1 MGVYFPFEGK
11 YEYMYATRVIQKLCS
26 QDFDFFLTPYLPLH
40 LYVQQDL
47 EIRGFWFQK
56 KTQNR
61 TLWGLYLC
69 TKRDCFSKNSVS
81 ARFGAKI
88 HLCQGYC
95 GAFNLHRLEFTFTS
109 KFYSR
114 KTILVES
121 IFWNPAGLF
130 AFMSFHIYFKLFW
143 YCVLLNMRGFF
154 CPYLFWDTVKWY
166 LNW

>member
-1 MGVYFPFEGK
+1 MDLWLLRLVTTKQGRKKWKNCRLSIETPVDCRFDRTALAESRLLDTLK
-11 YEYMYATRVIQKLCS
+11 CKLSFMEWNFS
-26 QDFDFFLTPYLPLH
+26 QL
-40 LYVQQDL
+40 
-47 EIRGFWFQK
+47 
-56 KTQNR
+56 N
-61 TLWGLYLC
+61 
-69 TKRDCFSKNSVS
+69 FSHSINVH
-81 ARFGAKI
+81 I
-88 HLCQGYC
+88 I
-95 GAFNLHRLEFTFTS
+95 GAFDLHFLEFTFIYW
-109 KFYSR
+109 FYSR

>member
-1 MGVYFPFEGK
+1 MRILLLGFAFLTLANCDPVQNLDYQEYFKSINPVDFYQAPSAPPLGSSFSPIENYGK
-11 YEYMYATRVIQKLCS
+11 YRISRKSFLLGILLFIKLLRKLFES
-26 QDFDFFLTPYLPLH
+26 
-40 LYVQQDL
+40 LY
-47 EIRGFWFQK
+47 
-56 KTQNR
+56 
-61 TLWGLYLC
+61 
-69 TKRDCFSKNSVS
+69 
-81 ARFGAKI
+81 
-88 HLCQGYC
+88 
-95 GAFNLHRLEFTFTS
+95 GAFNLHLLEFTFIYQ
-109 KFYSR
+109 FYSR